1 MRTGYDTVNDYLN
14 YGITSN
20 TSDDLVFVGKV
31 LTIV

>member
-14 YGITSN
+14 YGITSD
-20 TSDDLVFVGKV
+20 TKDDLVFVGKV